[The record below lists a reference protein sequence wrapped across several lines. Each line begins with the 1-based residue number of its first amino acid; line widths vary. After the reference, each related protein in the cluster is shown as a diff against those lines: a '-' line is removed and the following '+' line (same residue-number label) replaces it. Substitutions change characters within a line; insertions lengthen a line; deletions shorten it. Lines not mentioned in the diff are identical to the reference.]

1 MRICFVLEYYAPY
14 IGGAETL
21 FKGLAETLVKHGHE
35 CHVVTCRLSHT
46 HATEVVNGVVIH
58 RVTVPRSDDRYWF
71 SLLAF
76 PMVYRIARS
85 CDVIH
90 TRTYNGAVPALVA
103 AKLLRKPVV
112 ITVFEVLG
120 SLWKKVPGMNW
131 LNVRLHALAEKWIL
145 RLPFDR
151 YVPISH
157 YTRNCLSL
165 SGTAGGRSAVIYPGV
180 EANRSTVSHE
190 RARSTR
196 RQLGLTN
203 HFVYLYFG
211 RPGFFKGVEHLVS
224 AVPLIIQKIPHAK
237 LVLILS
243 REPRPQYQ
251 QIVSLIESLQLKASI
266 ILVESLERKRLLEY
280 IASSDC
286 VVVPSLTEGFGLSC
300 LEACSLGVPVVATD
314 VGAIPEVVFGRH
326 VLIASGSAEEI
337 CRGVHTVSTGASV
350 SRSQKVFDRDE
361 CASRHVEL
369 YATMSA
375 PGTPS
380 LSSTV
385 GPS

>member
-1 MRICFVLEYYAPY
+1 MKICFVLEYYTPY
-14 IGGAETL
+14 VGGAETL

-46 HATEVVNGVVIH
+46 HATEVMNGVVIH
-58 RVTVPRSDDRYWF
+58 RVRVPRYDDRYWF

-76 PMVYRIARS
+76 PTVYRVARS

-120 SLWKKVPGMNW
+120 KLWKKVPGMNW
-131 LNVRLHALAEKWIL
+131 LNMRLHALCERWIL

-151 YVPISH
+151 YVSISH

-165 SGTAGGRSAVIYPGV
+165 LGTADKRSAVIYPGV
-180 EANRSTVSHE
+180 EANQSTVNRE
-190 RARSTR
+190 RARSVR
-196 RQLGLTN
+196 EQLGLAG

-211 RPGFFKGVEHLVS
+211 RPGFFKGVEHLID
-224 AVPLIIQKIPHAK
+224 AVPLITQKIPQAK

-243 REPRPQYQ
+243 REPRPQYH
-251 QIVSLIESLQLKASI
+251 QIMSMIEKLQLNMSV
-266 ILVESLERKRLLEY
+266 ILVESLERERLLEY

-286 VVVPSLTEGFGLSC
+286 VVIPSLTEGFGLSC
-300 LEACSLGVPVVATD
+300 LEACSLGIPVVATRT
-314 VGAIPEVVFGRH
+314 GAIPEVIFGRH
-326 VLIASGSAEEI
+326 VLIAPGSTEEI
-337 CRGVHTVSTGASV
+337 CRGVHTVSTGTLV
-350 SRSQKVFDRDE
+350 SQSHKVFDWDE
-361 CASRHVEL
+361 CGRQHVKL
-369 YATMSA
+369 YAAMSNSRRT
-375 PGTPS
+375 GKE
-380 LSSTV
+380 L
-385 GPS
+385 